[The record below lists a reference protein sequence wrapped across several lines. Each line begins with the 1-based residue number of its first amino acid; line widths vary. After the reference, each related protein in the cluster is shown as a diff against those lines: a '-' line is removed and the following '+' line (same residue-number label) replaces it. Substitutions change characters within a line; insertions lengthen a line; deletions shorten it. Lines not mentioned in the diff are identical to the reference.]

1 MVNKNQIE
9 GEKKPP
15 SIHLKNIHRHI
26 SIFGIKV
33 NNKKK
38 KETCMLFVSYLEKV
52 GLDNDTNIILYEG
65 YFIKLFRDK
74 V

>member
-38 KETCMLFVSYLEKV
+38 KRNMYVIRFLSRESWS
-52 GLDNDTNIILYEG
+52 
-65 YFIKLFRDK
+65 
-74 V
+74 